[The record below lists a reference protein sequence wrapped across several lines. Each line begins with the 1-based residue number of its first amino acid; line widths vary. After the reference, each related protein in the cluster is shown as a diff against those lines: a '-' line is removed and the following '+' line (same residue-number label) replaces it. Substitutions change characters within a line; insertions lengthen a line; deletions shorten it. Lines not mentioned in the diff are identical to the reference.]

1 MRHLTSLCV
10 GLLCGVV
17 VCLNLGCPAASTTT
31 DAPPT
36 LSDDHGLSHGDHA
49 APETLAE
56 AVESIDHMADEIQE
70 SFAADDP
77 DGAHGPLHD
86 IGSVLQTAGLMVAKS
101 DLSDEQ
107 KQGASEA
114 LKKLIDAYGKVDAKM
129 HGDEG
134 VDYADV
140 SAEITAAV
148 EALQTATGIKV
159 EHGHDHDHAEGHDHA
174 DDHDHAEKK

>member
-1 MRHLTSLCV
+1 MRSLTSL
-10 GLLCGVV
+10 GFSLLACAV
-17 VCLNLGCPAASTTT
+17 VCLNIGCPAASTTT

-36 LSDDHGLSHGDHA
+36 LSDDHDHGAHGHST
-49 APETLAE
+49 PETLPE
-56 AVESIDHMADEIQE
+56 AIETIDHLADEIQE

-86 IGSVLQTAGLMVAKS
+86 IGSVLESAGLLVAKS

-107 KQGASEA
+107 KKGASEA
-114 LKKLIDAYGKVDAKM
+114 LKQLMDAYGKVDAKM

-134 VDYADV
+134 ADYADV

-148 EALQTATGIKV
+148 EALQTATGIK
-159 EHGHDHDHAEGHDHA
+159 HDHDHDH
-174 DDHDHAEKK
+174 DDHDHAEEKK